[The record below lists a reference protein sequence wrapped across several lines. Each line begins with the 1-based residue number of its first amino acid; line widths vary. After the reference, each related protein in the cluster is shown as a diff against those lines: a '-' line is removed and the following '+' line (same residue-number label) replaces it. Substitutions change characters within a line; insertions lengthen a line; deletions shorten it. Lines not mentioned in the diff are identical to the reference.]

1 MNDLFG
7 IINVYKEKGITSF
20 DVVAKLRKILKEKKI
35 GHTGTLDPNATGV
48 LPICIGNA
56 TKLTKYILSEDKE
69 YIATVKLGIKTDTQD
84 ITGKVLEEQKDLSI
98 TLEDID
104 KVCKEFVG
112 KQKQKPPMY
121 SAAKINGK
129 KLYEYARLGVEIER
143 QDKDIEIYSIN
154 DIKYDEDNQTVKMT
168 ISCSKGTFIR
178 TLCFDIFE
186 KINVLSTLEDLERTK
201 TGIFDI
207 KDCHTIQQIEKLQ
220 QEDKI
225 DSILY
230 NIEDLFEDYEGVT
243 IKEESYERFL
253 NGVQLS
259 TKLEDGIYKVYHK
272 EEFTGLGIVENNKL
286 KREFIL

>member
-1 MNDLFG
+1 MFG

-20 DVVAKLRKILKEKKI
+20 DVVSKLRKILHEKKI

-84 ITGKVLEEQKDLSI
+84 ITGKVLEKQ
-98 TLEDID
+98 DILKINLD
-104 KVCKEFVG
+104 DIKKVCKDFIG
-112 KQKQKPPMY
+112 KRKQKPPMY

-129 KLYEYARLGVEIER
+129 KLYEYARLGIEIER
-143 QDKDIEIYSIN
+143 QDKDIEVYN
-154 DIKYDEDNQTVKMT
+154 IKNIQYNEKEQTVKMT

-178 TLCFDIFE
+178 TLCCDIFD
-186 KINVLSTLEDLERTK
+186 KLNILSTLQDLERTK
-201 TGIFDI
+201 TGIFEI
-207 KDCHTIQQIEKLQ
+207 KDCYTIEQIEQ
-220 QEDKI
+220 IYNEGKI
-225 DSILY
+225 ADIFC
-230 NIEDLFEDYEGVT
+230 NIENLFDNYEGIN
-243 IKEESYERFL
+243 IKEENYERFL

-259 TKLEDGIYKVYHK
+259 TKLEEGIYKVYYK
-272 EEFTGLGIVENNKL
+272 EKFIGLGIVENNKL

>member
-7 IINVYKEKGITSF
+7 IINVYKEKGTTSF

-98 TLEDID
+98 TLEDIE

-178 TLCFDIFE
+178 TLCSDIFE

-230 NIEDLFEDYEGVT
+230 NIEDLFVNRTVKID
-243 IKEESYERFL
+243 K
-253 NGVQLS
+253 
-259 TKLEDGIYKVYHK
+259 
-272 EEFTGLGIVENNKL
+272 
-286 KREFIL
+286 